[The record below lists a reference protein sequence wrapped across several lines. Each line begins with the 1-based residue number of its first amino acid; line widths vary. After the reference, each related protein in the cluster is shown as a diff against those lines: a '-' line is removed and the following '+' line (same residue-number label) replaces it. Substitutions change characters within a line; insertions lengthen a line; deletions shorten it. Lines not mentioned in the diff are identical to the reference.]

1 MPTRMIAGQ
10 STRLSRATHTI
21 RYNSLHDEIV
31 LVNPFAQAILTF
43 RGGAN
48 GNEPPIRVIQGAH
61 TQLKD
66 PDHQEVDP
74 VHGEIFIPE
83 GDHVL
88 VFPRT
93 ATGDTAPIRVIR
105 GPDTQIETAR
115 SVAVD
120 PVHDLL
126 VVACD
131 DADHWRVDD
140 ESTSDRG
147 RGSLVIF
154 GRTDNG
160 NVKPRAVIKGSNTGL
175 DNPNQIQV
183 YPPKGWII
191 GFGPRQV
198 TAWSI
203 QDHGD
208 VSPRWTLGSKSIT
221 ASVRGVALNPKAKE
235 VVIATGG
242 DQSEL
247 LTFYF
252 PEIF

>member
-1 MPTRMIAGQ
+1 MPTRVIAGQ
-10 STRLSRATHTI
+10 MTRLSRATHTI
-21 RYNSLHDEIV
+21 RYDAIHDEIV
-31 LVNPFAQAILTF
+31 LVNPFAQAILVF
-43 RGGAN
+43 RGAAS
-48 GNEPPIRVIQGAH
+48 GNESPIRVIQGPH

-74 VHGEIFIPE
+74 VNNEIFIPE

-93 ATGDTAPIRVIR
+93 ATGDVAPIRVIR

-126 VVACD
+126 IVAGD
-131 DADHWRVDD
+131 NADHWREEDGRG
-140 ESTSDRG
+140 ERG
-147 RGSLVIF
+147 RGSLLMF
-154 GRTDNG
+154 NRTDNG
-160 NVKPRAVIKGSNTGL
+160 NAKPRAVIKGPKTGL

-183 YPPKGWII
+183 YPPRGWIV
-191 GFGPRQV
+191 GFQRRQV
-198 TAWSI
+198 AAWSI
-203 QDHGD
+203 NDQGD
-208 VSPRWTLGSKSIT
+208 VPPRWMLGSKSIF

-235 VVIATGG
+235 IIIATGSE
-242 DQSEL
+242 QSEL

-252 PEIF
+252 PAIF

>member
-1 MPTRMIAGQ
+1 M
-10 STRLSRATHTI
+10 TRLTRATHTI
-21 RYNSLHDEIV
+21 RYDAVHDEIV
-31 LVNPFAQAILTF
+31 LVNPFAEAILTF

-48 GNEPPIRVIQGAH
+48 GNEAPIRVIQGPH

-74 VHGEIFIPE
+74 VHDEIFIPE

-93 ATGDTAPIRVIR
+93 ATGDVAPIRILR

-115 SVAVD
+115 SIAVD

-126 VVACD
+126 VVGCD
-131 DADHWRVDD
+131 NSDHWRRD
-140 ESTSDRG
+140 EDARG
-147 RGSLVIF
+147 ERASGSLVIF
-154 GRTDNG
+154 HRTDNG
-160 NVKPRAVIKGSNTGL
+160 NVKPQAVIRGPKTGL

-183 YPPKGWII
+183 YPPKSWIV
-191 GFGPRQV
+191 GFRERRTPYPV
-198 TAWSI
+198 AAWSI
-203 QDHGD
+203 HDNGD
-208 VSPRWTLGSKSIT
+208 VPPRWMLGGPKSAIGV
-221 ASVRGVALNPKAKE
+221 ARGIALNPKAKE
-235 VVIATGG
+235 IVVATGG
-242 DQSEL
+242 EQSEL